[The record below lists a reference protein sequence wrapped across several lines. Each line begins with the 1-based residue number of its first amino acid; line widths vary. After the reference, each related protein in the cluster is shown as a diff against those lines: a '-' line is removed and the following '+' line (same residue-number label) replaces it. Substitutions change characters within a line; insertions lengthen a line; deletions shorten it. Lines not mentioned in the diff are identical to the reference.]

1 MKIMAFDP
9 GITGGYAVL
18 DGGIAVV
25 RGRMPIDKNLKNK
38 KSTINLT
45 EVTRL
50 MVSYKPDVVVL
61 ERQAPRPGEGV
72 SSAWTSGYN
81 FGLLFAMAN
90 IFVKNVAL
98 VAPRTWAT
106 KLHDPESTLENPK
119 ARSLEVAKKF
129 FPLEDFLA
137 TERSSK
143 PHEGIIDALLIAYW
157 YNKNGQFIVEKEL
170 KPKKQGKKRN
180 KLQKNKV
187 KKETNFSKERKSHA
201 KT

>member
-1 MKIMAFDP
+1 MKILAFDP
-9 GITGGYAVL
+9 GISGGYAIL
-18 DGGIAVV
+18 EGGIVVV

-45 EVTRL
+45 EVSKL
-50 MVSYKPDVVVL
+50 MVTHEPDVVVL

-81 FGLLFAMAN
+81 FGLLFAMASV
-90 IFVKNVAL
+90 IVENVAL

-106 KLHDPESTLENPK
+106 KLHDPESPIEDPK
-119 ARSLEVAKKF
+119 ARSLEVAKKL

-157 YNKNGQFIVEKEL
+157 YNHYGQFIVEKEP
-170 KPKKQGKKRN
+170 KPKKKK
-180 KLQKNKV
+180 
-187 KKETNFSKERKSHA
+187 KKERAASA
-201 KT
+201 KTRKKQVGV

>member
-18 DGGIAVV
+18 DGFICIA

-45 EVTRL
+45 EVSRL
-50 MVSYKPDVVVL
+50 IIEHKPDVVVL

-81 FGLLFAMAN
+81 FGLLFAMATL
-90 IFVKNVAL
+90 IVKNVAL
-98 VAPRTWAT
+98 VAPRSWAT
-106 KLHDPESTLENPK
+106 KLHDPESTLEDAK

-143 PHEGIIDALLIAYW
+143 PHEGIIDALLIGYW
-157 YNKNGQFIVEKEL
+157 YNQYGQFIVEKEP
-170 KPKKQGKKRN
+170 KTKKQNKKKKQTSKKKGK
-180 KLQKNKV
+180 
-187 KKETNFSKERKSHA
+187 TDA

>member
-1 MKIMAFDP
+1 MKILAFDP
-9 GITGGYAVL
+9 GISGGYAIL
-18 DGGIAVV
+18 DGPVIVV

-38 KSTINLT
+38 KSTINLI
-45 EVTRL
+45 EVNRL
-50 MVSYKPDVVVL
+50 MTDHKPDVVVL

-81 FGLLFAMAN
+81 FGLLFAMATVV
-90 IFVKNVAL
+90 IENVAL

-106 KLHDPESTLENPK
+106 KLHDPESSVEDPK
-119 ARSLEVAKKF
+119 ARSLEVAKKL

-143 PHEGIIDALLIAYW
+143 PHEGIIDALLIGYW
-157 YNKNGQFIVEKEL
+157 YNQYGQFIVEKEP
-170 KPKKQGKKRN
+170 KPKKQSKKKKQTPKKKGKIN
-180 KLQKNKV
+180 
-187 KKETNFSKERKSHA
+187 A

>member
-1 MKIMAFDP
+1 MRILAFDP
-9 GITGGYAVL
+9 GITGGYAIL
-18 DGGIAVV
+18 DGFIVV
-25 RGRMPIDKNLKNK
+25 TRGRMPIDKNLKNK
-38 KSTINLT
+38 KSTINLI
-45 EVTRL
+45 EVSRL
-50 MVSYKPDVVVL
+50 MIDHKPDVVVL

-81 FGLLFAMAN
+81 FGLLFATASAIVNN
-90 IFVKNVAL
+90 IAL

-106 KLHDPESTLENPK
+106 KLHDPESSIEDPK

-157 YNKNGQFIVEKEL
+157 YNQYGQFIVEKEP
-170 KPKKQGKKRN
+170 KTKKQSKKKKQTLKKKGK
-180 KLQKNKV
+180 
-187 KKETNFSKERKSHA
+187 TDA
-201 KT
+201 KTRKKPLGV

>member
-1 MKIMAFDP
+1 MAFDP
-9 GITGGYAVL
+9 GISGGYAIL
-18 DGGIAVV
+18 DGFIVV
-25 RGRMPIDKNLKNK
+25 TRGRMPIDKNLKNK

-45 EVTRL
+45 EVSRL
-50 MVSYKPDVVVL
+50 MVNHRPDVIVL

-81 FGLLFAMAN
+81 FGLLFATASAIVNN
-90 IFVKNVAL
+90 IAL

-106 KLHDPESTLENPK
+106 KLHDSESPIEDPK
-119 ARSLEVAKKF
+119 ARSLEVAKKL

-157 YNKNGQFIVEKEL
+157 YNQHGQFIVEKEP
-170 KPKKQGKKRN
+170 KPKKQS
-180 KLQKNKV
+180 KNKKQTL
-187 KKETNFSKERKSHA
+187 KKKGKINE

>member
-18 DGGIAVV
+18 DGFISIA

-38 KSTINLT
+38 KSTINLA
-45 EVTRL
+45 EVSRL
-50 MVSYKPDVVVL
+50 IIEHKPDVVVL

-81 FGLLFAMAN
+81 FGLLFAMAF
-90 IFVKNVAL
+90 IVVKNVAL
-98 VAPRTWAT
+98 VAPRSWAT
-106 KLHDPESTLENPK
+106 KLHDPESTLEDAK

-157 YNKNGQFIVEKEL
+157 YKEYGQFIVEKEF
-170 KPKKQGKKRN
+170 KPKKKKSPKKKGKPN
-180 KLQKNKV
+180 
-187 KKETNFSKERKSHA
+187 A

>member
-9 GITGGYAVL
+9 GISGGYAVL
-18 DGGIAVV
+18 DGFIAIV

-45 EVTRL
+45 EVSRL
-50 MVSYKPDVVVL
+50 MVEHQPDVVVL

-81 FGLLFAMAN
+81 FGLLFAMAS
-90 IFVKNVAL
+90 IIVENVAL

-106 KLHDPESTLENPK
+106 KLHDPESTLEDPK
-119 ARSLEVAKKF
+119 ARSLEAAKKF

-137 TERSSK
+137 TDRSSK
-143 PHEGIIDALLIAYW
+143 PHEGIIDALLIGYW
-157 YNKNGQFIVEKEL
+157 YNQYGQFIVEKEL
-170 KPKKQGKKRN
+170 KPKRQGKKG
-180 KLQKNKV
+180 KKSSEKKGKKN
-187 KKETNFSKERKSHA
+187 A